1 MSIDARFQFL
11 LLLATNTLGLLYL
24 RRRMQCWY
32 LVALWLWLMR
42 SESLEMLNFFFT
54 YIQLYLHCKC
64 WKRRMVMIEIIFVL
78 IVFVYTTTT
87 YFACYYYCRIY
98 RVRYE
103 QHRMPDSREL
113 YQQRLDDLE
122 EQRRR
127 ATEHKAIVVSRISS
141 NPRVSSTNCTTET
154 SFSSGN
160 NSVEILMKEWKSF
173 QMRLVYEAI
182 IFPRIE
188 TSSTSLTTTR
198 LWSSL
203 IFYSAN
209 EAH

>member
-1 MSIDARFQFL
+1 MQTLSIGTIIKNKSSSTSS
-11 LLLATNTLGLLYL
+11 LLAFKNKDPISKSVETVMTLSSMGQTPAGKLF
-24 RRRMQCWY
+24 
-32 LVALWLWLMR
+32 A
-42 SESLEMLNFFFT
+42 
-54 YIQLYLHCKC
+54 
-64 WKRRMVMIEIIFVL
+64 IIFVL
-78 IVFVYTTTT
+78 IVFVYTTT

-98 RVRYE
+98 RVRHE
-103 QHRMPDSREL
+103 QHRMPDSIEL

-160 NSVEILMKEWKSF
+160 NSVEILTKEWKSCR
-173 QMRLVYEAI
+173 MRLLYEAI
-182 IFPRIE
+182 IFPIIE
-188 TSSTSLTTTR
+188 TSSSTSLTTRR

-209 EAH
+209 EAHYHDLDFS